1 LFSAHSYALPVP
13 LQWASVFTISQT
25 TSKGQVMTNNTY
37 DLQQDMQTINLLM
50 KSNNLGEAARMMAAL
65 IRSRP
70 TAYLRCD
77 LYQLAIRMK
86 LHHQKEFKL

>member
-1 LFSAHSYALPVP
+1 
-13 LQWASVFTISQT
+13 
-25 TSKGQVMTNNTY
+25 MTNNTY

-50 KSNNLGEAARMMAAL
+50 KSNKLGEAARMMAAL